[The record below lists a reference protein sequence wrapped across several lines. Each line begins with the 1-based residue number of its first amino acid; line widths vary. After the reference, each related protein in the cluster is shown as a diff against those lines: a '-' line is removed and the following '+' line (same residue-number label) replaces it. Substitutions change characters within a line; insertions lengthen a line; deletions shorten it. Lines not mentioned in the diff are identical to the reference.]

1 MANLV
6 VHWYTA
12 DLLLLSVARRLR
24 QGSGTISR
32 MLQEGVLLPSLWALF
47 LPCARHL
54 VAITHVVHKPYNS
67 LIIVW
72 RLYEEPY
79 YTRVLRLRQG
89 PCAWPDPGLRGP
101 DRHERREHHGPGP
114 HGVNESLAFPTVNP
128 FRVVRL
134 RGCAWHLTA
143 QNDDFRPGQIKN
155 FCNRLHLC
163 VPAAAG

>member
-1 MANLV
+1 ML
-6 VHWYTA
+6 TFFCF
-12 DLLLLSVARRLR
+12 RRR
-24 QGSGTISR
+24 EDFVKDPERAVSR

-47 LPCARHL
+47 LLCARHL

-143 QNDDFRPGQIKN
+143 QTTISGLGRSRTFATDCICASQPQLARRRSRFP
-155 FCNRLHLC
+155 
-163 VPAAAG
+163 